1 MFIEKDCSFS
11 ALISD
16 RVGCSGGLIL
26 NPSWVQQIGAIPLG
40 GTKSF
45 GTLFGQ
51 SGWYHILIPTTFAHK
66 SV

>member
-26 NPSWVQQIGAIPLG
+26 NPSWVQQMGVVVPWRATADVLY
-40 GTKSF
+40 F
-45 GTLFGQ
+45 GKVVGIIF
-51 SGWYHILIPTTFAHK
+51 
-66 SV
+66 